1 MHTSR
6 AINSTSRRPAA
17 PGRLLVFTSYTRNR
31 RARWTPSTRLLAGR
45 RYWVEAVGNRRSVRV
60 WPCIWPCMALSSL
73 ESDFTEHPSQPCMA
87 LRRRWWDWGLSKPVQ
102 RLLYASIVRM

>member
-45 RYWVEAVGNRRSVRV
+45 RYWVEAVGN
-60 WPCIWPCMALSSL
+60 
-73 ESDFTEHPSQPCMA
+73 
-87 LRRRWWDWGLSKPVQ
+87 
-102 RLLYASIVRM
+102 